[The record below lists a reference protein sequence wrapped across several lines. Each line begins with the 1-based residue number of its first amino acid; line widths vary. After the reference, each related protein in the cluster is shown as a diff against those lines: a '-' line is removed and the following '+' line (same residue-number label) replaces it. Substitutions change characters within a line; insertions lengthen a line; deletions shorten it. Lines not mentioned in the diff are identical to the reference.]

1 MKFGKK
7 TTHKTFTS
15 GINVG
20 KNCIIT
26 QDYYADDEKGNII
39 SSIILLL
46 AGTYGFMG
54 TLLVDFGMN
63 EYGSIIYPLVG
74 VLCLMWGAVFYFQ
87 DYIKQVMSIIL
98 VLFIGFM
105 VLSYTRISI
114 GYNKA
119 FNIMI
124 DYINQQY
131 NQNFMSPISFFGQ
144 AYVAELVLFLATIT
158 FLVCWILSVWI
169 LYRPRASFVFLLYAP
184 LLFIE
189 AIVGIVPNP
198 VCLGLIFVAIMG
210 TFIRSSTVGAFQKT
224 INIQVLFGYPQHN
237 YLNKNEFY
245 QQGIQLKAIMYQG
258 GLLLLSMI
266 VLFIVTMFPANAIFK
281 ANQNE
286 LRDKIQYNDV
296 GNAIQNWAVSDKNP
310 FSFLFAK
317 NGIGGIGD
325 GNLGQVGSIEYSG
338 KLDLVVESSR
348 ELNNT
353 LYLKAFIGGE
363 YGKNKWNPDTAEVE
377 YLKRHNLDESIFVS
391 KESKNLSAVSDN
403 LFPKM
408 NFISSM
414 GYQPW
419 NEIKVFNVSANRKY
433 IYTPYFS
440 IENMEKEYPSFIALD
455 LPDYVG
461 LNVFQRHVLLNLGNE
476 EFTWYENDILPEY
489 LQLPEVGL
497 EQLKQQCED
506 MGYYGIEDLDEISS
520 YIIDTLHSNTTY
532 SLSPGV
538 LPSGKDFAEY
548 FLYEQKEGYC
558 THYATTATLMYRMF
572 GIPARFVMG
581 YSVPSMLFYER
592 KTSLT
597 ESQMVAGITAE
608 RAHAWTEIYLNG
620 VGWIPVEVTPEDM
633 EDALNRM
640 MESFRDQNND
650 IQNNNEIERET
661 RLNNERLLKMLS
673 YISTALAVACIITLF
688 VWRMRLY
695 QKKYKKPSIDLP
707 NEGIKQVYINLYKI
721 FVFAGFKE
729 KEADITAFLP
739 SFVKEKFPIIS
750 EEEFEYF
757 MDLVLQA
764 NYSNH
769 ELTRE
774 DVEKSE
780 QIYNNCRIYITKQL
794 IWIKKIKFNI
804 QCPQPK

>member
-1 MKFGKK
+1 MKFGEN
-7 TTHKTFTS
+7 TTYKTFTS
-15 GINVG
+15 GINVSQE
-20 KNCIIT
+20 CIIT
-26 QDYYADDEKGNII
+26 QDYYTDDEKGNVI

-54 TLLVDFGMN
+54 TLLADFKMN
-63 EYGSIIYPLVG
+63 DYRGIIYPLVG

-87 DYIKQVMSIIL
+87 DYIKQIMSVIL

-105 VLSYTRISI
+105 ALSYTRLSI

-131 NQNFMSPISFFGQ
+131 NQNFMSPINFFGQ
-144 AYVAELVLFLATIT
+144 EYIAELVLFFATIT

-198 VCLGLIFVAIMG
+198 VCLGLIFVAIIG

-224 INIQVLFGYPQHN
+224 INIQVLFGYSQHN
-237 YLNKNEFY
+237 YLRKNELY

-266 VLFIVTMFPANAIFK
+266 LLFILTMFPVNAIFK

-286 LRDKIQYNDV
+286 LRNKIQYNV
-296 GNAIQNWAVSDKNP
+296 LGNAIQNWAVSDKNP
-310 FSFLFAK
+310 FSLLFAK

-325 GNLGQVGSIEYSG
+325 GNLGKVGSIEYSG
-338 KLDLVVESSR
+338 KLDLIVESSK
-348 ELNNT
+348 EVDNT

-363 YGKNKWNPDTAEVE
+363 YGKNKWNPYTAEEE
-377 YLKRHNLDESIFVS
+377 YLKRHNLDESIFVN
-391 KESKNLSAVSDN
+391 KESQNLSAVAVN
-403 LFPKM
+403 LFPEIQS
-408 NFISSM
+408 ISSM
-414 GYQPW
+414 GFQPW
-419 NEIKVFNVSANRKY
+419 NEINVFNISANHKY
-433 IYTPYFS
+433 IYNPYFS
-440 IENMEKEYPSFIALD
+440 IKNLDKGYNSFIALD
-455 LPDYVG
+455 LPDYLG
-461 LNVFQRHVLLNLGNE
+461 LNELQRYVLLNLGNE

-497 EQLKQQCED
+497 ERLKQQCKD
-506 MGYYGIEDLDEISS
+506 VGYYGMEYLDEISS
-520 YIIDTLHSNTTY
+520 YIINTLHSNTTY
-532 SLSPGV
+532 SLSPGI

-581 YSVPSMLFYER
+581 YSVPSVTFYER
-592 KTSLT
+592 KTSLID
-597 ESQMVAGITAE
+597 SKMVAEVNAE
-608 RAHAWTEIYLNG
+608 RAHAWTEIYLKG
-620 VGWIPVEVTPEDM
+620 VGWVPVEVTPEDM
-633 EDALNRM
+633 EDAMNKM
-640 MESFRDQNND
+640 MESFEERNND
-650 IQNNNEIERET
+650 TQNNNEIERET
-661 RLNNERLLKMLS
+661 RLKNERLLKMVS
-673 YISTALAVACIITLF
+673 YISTVLAAACIIILF
-688 VWRMRLY
+688 VWRIRLY
-695 QKKYKKPSIDLP
+695 RKKYKKPSMDLP

-729 KEADITAFLP
+729 NEADVTALMP
-739 SFVKEKFPIIS
+739 IFVKEKFPVIN
-750 EEEFEYF
+750 EEEFLYF

-769 ELTRE
+769 EMTGE

-780 QIYNNCRIYITKQL
+780 QLYNECRIYITRQM